1 MDFLPMFHSFPQ
13 VLGTLLN
20 SCKVKPGPLG
30 DPLSCPTAILN
41 NLSQTLL
48 LYIITEL
55 IDDKLLVI
63 VPKLA

>member
-13 VLGTLLN
+13 VLGTVLN

-30 DPLSCPTAILN
+30 DPLSCPTAIIN

-48 LYIITEL
+48 L
-55 IDDKLLVI
+55 IDDNPLVF
-63 VPKLA
+63 VPTLA